1 MENKLDREI
10 EKKRLKKCNIR
21 KKNEKKNTQ
30 PTNNNSKNVKGNI
43 PLWKKKKSDEMR
55 KLWKSKELWKE
66 TRKEIWERDREEE

>member
-43 PLWKKKKSDEMR
+43 PL
-55 KLWKSKELWKE
+55 
-66 TRKEIWERDREEE
+66 